1 MSIGYLYVTTNDV
14 NDIVYVGQSG
24 KLDSQSVRSYLGSGD
39 YLRQAITEI
48 GADRF
53 SKQIVAYYD
62 DQVELDYAEVLLIAE
77 LKANGIA
84 LYNGG
89 VGGPRAQQAFVHES
103 FQRFSA
109 LPAMPTEWLEAMK
122 SHPHEVKRLLST
134 GSQLSS
140 DDFYYDLERQLFIT
154 QDLSAACPRCSSQP
168 GEVCRTKTG
177 KPARNHAGRRR

>member
-14 NDIVYVGQSG
+14 NDIRYVGQSG
-24 KLDSQSVRSYLGSGD
+24 KLDSRSVRSYLGSGD
-39 YLRQAITEI
+39 YLRQAINEI
-48 GADRF
+48 GVGRF
-53 SKQIVAYYD
+53 TKQVVAYYD

-89 VGGPRAQQAFVHES
+89 VGGPRAQQAFVKES

-109 LPAMPTEWLEAMK
+109 LPTMLTEWLEAMK
-122 SHPHEVKRLLST
+122 SHALEVKELLSA
-134 GSQLSS
+134 GSDLSS
-140 DDFYYDLERQLFIT
+140 DDFYYELERQLLIT
-154 QDLSAACPRCSSQP
+154 QDLSEVCLRCDSQP

-177 KPARNHAGRRR
+177 NPARNHAGRRR